1 MNAPGSLAERG
12 ARLLAASIDELI
24 LLGITLP
31 ALVPA
36 LLTPIA
42 THAVKLDM
50 SDPTQIDPAL
60 FDTGQMESEIIR
72 GMLSGP
78 GFVIT
83 VLALLAWCGITAWLV
98 ATNGQTTGKRMVGIK
113 VVRTNGSP
121 ASFGRIFLLR
131 NVVSTLPAFL
141 PFIGLLYQLVIDPI
155 FIFQDSRR
163 CVHDL
168 IADTTVVRSV
178 TKGRD

>member
-24 LLGITLP
+24 LLGI
-31 ALVPA
+31 ALPA

-42 THAVKLDM
+42 THAVRLDM
-50 SDPTQIDPAL
+50 PTASAPIDPL
-60 FDTGQMESEIIR
+60 LIDTGQMESQLISA
-72 GMLSGP
+72 MLSGP

-98 ATNGQTTGKRMVGIK
+98 ATNGQTIGKRMVGIK
-113 VVRTNGSP
+113 VVRTDGSP
-121 ASFGRIFLLR
+121 ASFGRIFLMR

-163 CVHDL
+163 CLHDL

-178 TKGRD
+178 SKGRD

>member
-24 LLGITLP
+24 LLGIALP
-31 ALVPA
+31 ALFGAVP
-36 LLTPIA
+36 IV
-42 THAVKLDM
+42 THAVRLDM
-50 SDPTQIDPAL
+50 PTSSAPIDPL
-60 FDTGQMESEIIR
+60 LIDTGQMESQLLSA
-72 GMLSGP
+72 MLSGP

-98 ATNGQTTGKRMVGIK
+98 ATNGQTIGKRMVGIK

-163 CVHDL
+163 CLHDL

-178 TKGRD
+178 SKARD

>member
-24 LLGITLP
+24 LLGI
-31 ALVPA
+31 ALPA

-42 THAVKLDM
+42 THAVRLDM
-50 SDPTQIDPAL
+50 PTASAPIDPL
-60 FDTGQMESEIIR
+60 LIDTGQMESQLISA
-72 GMLSGP
+72 MLSGP

-98 ATNGQTTGKRMVGIK
+98 ATNGQTIGKRMVGIK
-113 VVRTNGSP
+113 VVRTDGSP
-121 ASFGRIFLLR
+121 ASFGRIFLMR

-163 CVHDL
+163 CLHDL

-178 TKGRD
+178 SKARD

>member
-24 LLGITLP
+24 LLGIALP
-31 ALVPA
+31 AVFGAIPVVSRIV
-36 LLTPIA
+36 LLGAPT
-42 THAVKLDM
+42 
-50 SDPTQIDPAL
+50 DPTTIDPSL
-60 FDTGQMESEIIR
+60 TDTGQVESQIISA
-72 GMLSGP
+72 MLSGP

-98 ATNGQTTGKRMVGIK
+98 ATNGQTIGKRIVGIK
-113 VVRTNGSP
+113 VVRTDGSP
-121 ASFGRIFLLR
+121 ASFGRIFLMR

-163 CVHDL
+163 CLHDL

-178 TKGRD
+178 SKARD

>member
-1 MNAPGSLAERG
+1 MNTPGSLAERG

-24 LLGITLP
+24 LLGI
-31 ALVPA
+31 ALPA

-42 THAVKLDM
+42 THAVRLDM
-50 SDPTQIDPAL
+50 PTASAPIDPL
-60 FDTGQMESEIIR
+60 LIDTGQMESQLISA
-72 GMLSGP
+72 MLSGP

-98 ATNGQTTGKRMVGIK
+98 ATNGQTIGKRMVGIK
-113 VVRTNGSP
+113 VVRTDGSP
-121 ASFGRIFLLR
+121 ASFGRIFLMR

-163 CVHDL
+163 CLHDL

-178 TKGRD
+178 SKARD

>member
-24 LLGITLP
+24 LLGI
-31 ALVPA
+31 ALPA

-42 THAVKLDM
+42 THAVRLDM
-50 SDPTQIDPAL
+50 PTASAPIDPL
-60 FDTGQMESEIIR
+60 LIDTGQMESQLISA
-72 GMLSGP
+72 MLSGP

-98 ATNGQTTGKRMVGIK
+98 ATNGQTIGKRMVGIK

-163 CVHDL
+163 CLHDL

-178 TKGRD
+178 SKARD